1 MKTHK
6 NVYIY
11 IYIYMMKYHQG
22 IKKKESWP
30 FSITWM
36 NLQGITRNEISQ
48 REKYKDHMIL
58 LTWGI

>member
-1 MKTHK
+1 
-6 NVYIY
+6 
-11 IYIYMMKYHQG
+11 MMKYHQG